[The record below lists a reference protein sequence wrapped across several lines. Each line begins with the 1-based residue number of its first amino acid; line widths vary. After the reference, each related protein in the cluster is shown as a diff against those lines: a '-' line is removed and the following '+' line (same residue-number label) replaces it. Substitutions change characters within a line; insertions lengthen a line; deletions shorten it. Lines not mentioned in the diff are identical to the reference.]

1 MPSIIKSATNGRNLF
16 RALFHKQP
24 NSQPTDI
31 NSLMRAKV
39 PFPIAQLSEALRQ
52 KQILLLVPEK
62 GTIGPVEQL
71 VQIIC
76 P

>member
-1 MPSIIKSATNGRNLF
+1 
-16 RALFHKQP
+16 
-24 NSQPTDI
+24 
-31 NSLMRAKV
+31 MRAKV